1 MTSHDPHASHHPA
14 EIAALALCGIVIATV
29 LALMT
34 FTSCVNGKMAPATAT
49 ALEAGLALACP
60 EEAAIPV
67 AGPFLVAACPGQEAL
82 LAAVVAKVSAQPAAL
97 VLASYAA
104 PPDAGAVA
112 AVVARKVP
120 LVVVDSTG
128 RLIHCGYA
136 APAAA
141 QAIQRALTPAPAVS
155 ASAPPPPPTADGGR

>member
-1 MTSHDPHASHHPA
+1 MTSHDSHSSHHPA
-14 EIAALALCGIVIATV
+14 ATAALALCGIVVATV

-34 FTSCVNGKMAPATAT
+34 VAACVNGKLAPATAT

-82 LAAVVAKVSAQPAAL
+82 LAAVVARVSAQPAAL
-97 VLASYAA
+97 VLAPSAA
-104 PPDAGAVA
+104 PPDAGAV
-112 AVVARKVP
+112 VVARKVP

-136 APAAA
+136 EPAAA

-155 ASAPPPPPTADGGR
+155 ASAPPPPPTADGGK